1 MIIPKLGRKRGERNL
16 LLEILTQI
24 DQQLGGK
31 LCILGGIDGFK
42 ENGVQNNAQNDAD
55 VSPQQH
61 RIAGSGPDGVY
72 ISLDPADG
80 GGVADEGIGYLLAL
94 YQGGKLLAHMGR
106 DHQNAGP
113 GTAHRTKQMGIVA
126 QRHSHLIG
134 FQQFPLVVDQR
145 LYLSIFHEDAFEEFY
160 EGASKYTMDVSEF
173 EDTSVRGTITL
184 PEEGY
189 IYLSIP
195 YERGWS
201 ATIDGKEA
209 TIETAPEGFSMI
221 KASAGTHEV
230 HLTFRPYGLTV
241 CIVGTLI
248 AWIIFLFTILFERRH
263 NKRMLLKAAEADT
276 TLPPAHLRSHQQA
289 EEPHCELPQAC
300 SSAPQAPQ
308 EGSLPGTACYTDT
321 LSDRSG
327 GQAPDSI
334 ADTSAAS
341 EMKTQG

>member
-1 MIIPKLGRKRGERNL
+1 MRQKLSFTPAKSGTYYFRSTNYYYLGRLNAG
-16 LLEILTQI
+16 TQY
-24 DQQLGGK
+24 DFDFPCSDANGF
-31 LCILGGIDGFK
+31 GIISRFS
-42 ENGVQNNAQNDAD
+42 ENMF
-55 VSPQQH
+55 STF
-61 RIAGSGPDGVY
+61 Y
-72 ISLDPADG
+72 
-80 GGVADEGIGYLLAL
+80 
-94 YQGGKLLAHMGR
+94 
-106 DHQNAGP
+106 QNASAYSLQA
-113 GTAHRTKQMGIVA
+113 TEI
-126 QRHSHLIG
+126 
-134 FQQFPLVVDQR
+134 DN
-145 LYLSIFHEDAFEEFY
+145 
-160 EGASKYTMDVSEF
+160 
-173 EDTSVRGTITL
+173 TSLQGTITL
-184 PEEGY
+184 PEDGF
-189 IYLSIP
+189 IYLNIP

-201 ATIDGKEA
+201 ATIDEKE
-209 TIETAPEGFSMI
+209 TLVETAPNGFCMI

-308 EGSLPGTACYTDT
+308 EGSLPDTACYTDT

-341 EMKTQG
+341 EMKMQG